1 MGGSYEKVKM
11 EEVAPM
17 PRSESVMLVANK
29 CSHVISKCYSA
40 AKDQRRSNKYSQ
52 QRNTIISPKVRIV
65 YVNEPNIIKTDPQ
78 NFRSLVQRL
87 TGKSTNKSKGKKRQM
102 NHKRPSSEIISVD
115 VRTENL
121 EYIFCSNDQLPII
134 ENKSTTK
141 FSTEECCDLSKGFS
155 DMDMI
160 FQNEIPLVMNLSP
173 FDNMHNQIGRFV
185 DGLENC

>member
-1 MGGSYEKVKM
+1 
-11 EEVAPM
+11 
-17 PRSESVMLVANK
+17 
-29 CSHVISKCYSA
+29 
-40 AKDQRRSNKYSQ
+40 
-52 QRNTIISPKVRIV
+52 
-65 YVNEPNIIKTDPQ
+65 
-78 NFRSLVQRL
+78 
-87 TGKSTNKSKGKKRQM
+87 M

-160 FQNEIPLVMNLSP
+160 FQNEIPLVMNRSP